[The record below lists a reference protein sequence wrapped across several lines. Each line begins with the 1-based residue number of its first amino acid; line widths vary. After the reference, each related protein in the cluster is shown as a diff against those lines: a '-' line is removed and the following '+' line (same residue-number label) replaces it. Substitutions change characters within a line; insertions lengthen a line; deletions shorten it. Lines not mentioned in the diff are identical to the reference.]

1 MKQDPWAVALSTP
14 KVVPQT
20 VSAAPVAGTQA
31 SGGEEDFGAPLRDPH
46 PKEFD
51 PPQQYSGS
59 ADNWLFWSESF
70 KDYVGIKDPRWK
82 KLLAAVESLQGVQV
96 TDAHEK
102 CWDRELKLG
111 GIGIFKNR
119 LHMYFKQYLKG
130 AIRSEI
136 VETGGET
143 RALDAWRILADRG
156 CSQRPEALHAR
167 LAKIIAPKKAVSAKE
182 VERAIGEWER
192 DIEVYRQAKPNYI
205 MDADLQRMLLKQIC
219 PPQMQAYLRMQRDE
233 VCDDYHRLKMA
244 IHDWLGFPENQA
256 AKGGKL
262 ATCEQI
268 PEEGEATDEQE
279 VELDEVTK
287 HSLMEAD
294 STGQLLALV
303 RKELKKSKGKGKGK
317 SQKSKRT
324 CYECSSED
332 HLADKCQCTRRH
344 I

>member
-1 MKQDPWAVALSTP
+1 MKQDPWAVALSTS

-31 SGGEEDFGAPLRDPH
+31 SGGEGDFGAPLRDPH

-59 ADNWLFWSESF
+59 ADNLLFWSESF

-102 CWDRELKLG
+102 SWDRELKLG

-136 VETGGET
+136 VQTGGET

-156 CSQRPEALHAR
+156 CSQRPEALHLGWPR
-167 LAKIIAPKKAVSAKE
+167 SS
-182 VERAIGEWER
+182 
-192 DIEVYRQAKPNYI
+192 
-205 MDADLQRMLLKQIC
+205 LQRKQCRQKKWSERSASGNATLKCIARPIPTTSWTQIC
-219 PPQMQAYLRMQRDE
+219 R
-233 VCDDYHRLKMA
+233 
-244 IHDWLGFPENQA
+244 
-256 AKGGKL
+256 
-262 ATCEQI
+262 
-268 PEEGEATDEQE
+268 
-279 VELDEVTK
+279 
-287 HSLMEAD
+287 
-294 STGQLLALV
+294 
-303 RKELKKSKGKGKGK
+303 
-317 SQKSKRT
+317 
-324 CYECSSED
+324 EC
-332 HLADKCQCTRRH
+332 C
-344 I
+344 